1 MSRIQDRT
9 GVTSESDKETTYNKA
24 VTADETVANVHMSR
38 RFCHLTNWSGAY
50 TPEHERQID
59 RLMEVNTSERDTDFE
74 GACLPRR
81 ANINDQKMAAQN
93 LLELRGIFHYREDQ
107 INALE
112 SEIKLY
118 EFSDEDE
125 EIDEFD

>member
-9 GVTSESDKETTYNKA
+9 GVTPESDKETIYNKA

-59 RLMEVNTSERDTDFE
+59 RLMEVNTSEEDTDFE

-81 ANINDQKMAAQN
+81 ANANDQEAAAQN
-93 LLELRGIFHYREDQ
+93 LLELRGVFHYSEDQ

-112 SEIKLY
+112 SRIELY
-118 EFSDEDE
+118 ESDEDGE
-125 EIDEFD
+125 NDEFD